1 MWKFSICEKSLMK
14 KCTHV
19 KFQNW
24 NHSSEKFPTEKIRQ
38 CTNVHKW
45 NFKIE
50 INHTWENFNCEKTLV
65 YKSTFVKIQNWNY
78 SIEKIS
84 TVKNHNCT
92 NVHMW
97 NFTMKINHMKNLTLC
112 NLTNVQKYI
121 GEISQWK
128 IIIWKISHYKKSLVY
143 KSTCVKFHKWNLLKW
158 EISLPSTTVDCS
170 SAEKGKGK
178 MGV

>member
-1 MWKFSICEKSLMK
+1 MWNFRIEITQVRNFQLRKFANVQMYIGEISKLKLI
-14 KCTHV
+14 TH
-19 KFQNW
+19 
-24 NHSSEKFPTEKIRQ
+24 EKI
-38 CTNVHKW
+38 
-45 NFKIE
+45 
-50 INHTWENFNCEKTLV
+50 FNCEKTLV
-65 YKSTFVKIQNWNY
+65 YKSTFGKIQKWNY
-78 SIEKIS
+78 SFEKIS

-97 NFTMKINHMKNLTLC
+97 NFTMEINHMKNLTLC

-121 GEISQWK
+121 SEISQWK

-170 SAEKGKGK
+170 SAEKGKGI